1 MEPWEAAIFQLACTL
16 WMQQVYYKD
25 PKLWEPNDDV
35 KVCMSH
41 FVKHVHLYSS
51 IPLQA
56 DIRGLCWAVLLSPNI
71 QLYKGNTALAVMVCV
86 MFFFN
91 LNSVI
96 SRTQRCVKEYTPI
109 GLAENWADHKAMS
122 EKLEELIIG
131 MLNTLRSE
139 LKSTVSN

>member
-1 MEPWEAAIFQLACTL
+1 MPSFMLFASGHMILSEFLISLSAMTAC
-16 WMQQVYYKD
+16 VAS
-25 PKLWEPNDDV
+25 V
-35 KVCMSH
+35 
-41 FVKHVHLYSS
+41 
-51 IPLQA
+51 
-56 DIRGLCWAVLLSPNI
+56 
-71 QLYKGNTALAVMVCV
+71 YKGNTALAVMVCV